1 MQDAWRPSVV
11 LVGSDR
17 MLELHPVGWTY
28 ASGVLELGYSESPMA
43 LFHGGLLF
51 KPHG

>member
-11 LVGSDR
+11 LAESDR
-17 MLELHPVGWTY
+17 TY